1 MEDIIIR
8 QEKKINVFIEKIY
21 QIEEMIKKKIKI

>member
-8 QEKKINVFIEKIY
+8 QEKKLNVFIEKIY
-21 QIEEMIKKKIKI
+21 QLEKMIKKKK